1 MIEAT
6 VELDCF
12 SAYISLREPD
22 KSEDKAEALV
32 VKEIEEVENAE
43 ANSEYQ
49 DRAEGQKPRNFI
61 RPISNK
67 HPPSLSD
74 VRRLRYW
81 RKARSF
87 PLSKGSA
94 RINKDQHNSAVLTPE
109 SIIGELEQYSGSM
122 FNYSTTAVESNWE
135 PRGMLQSE

>member
-1 MIEAT
+1 MIGAT
-6 VELDCF
+6 IELDCS
-12 SAYISLREPD
+12 SAYISLREPG
-22 KSEDKAEALV
+22 KSKDKAE
-32 VKEIEEVENAE
+32 KEVDLEECHSAVEADLLIAKKRTQMQGNG
-43 ANSEYQ
+43 Y
-49 DRAEGQKPRNFI
+49 
-61 RPISNK
+61 SNK